1 MRHTGHR
8 WDLEECSGGQRGGW
22 DKRLGCRLRGG
33 AGEGGRMVPRDLV
46 TSQARFSSPGLAG
59 GLGSGQE
66 SFLELRPSRAP
77 GPAQLLTP
85 AGFSTATSSHRTAV
99 GALPPATCHGLRN
112 IRVSDVRQNS
122 GAQPGHNLFVSSVLP
137 FYLLIYFVYLIAV

>member
-1 MRHTGHR
+1 MRLQGTVG
-8 WDLEECSGGQRGGW
+8 LEECSGGQRGGW
-22 DKRLGCRLRGG
+22 DKRLGADFR
-33 AGEGGRMVPRDLV
+33 GEGQGKVGGWSPRDLV

-66 SFLELRPSRAP
+66 SFLELRPNPSTC

-122 GAQPGHNLFVSSVLP
+122 GAQPGHNLFVSSTVLP
-137 FYLLIYFVYLIAV
+137 FSIYSSTLFI

>member
-1 MRHTGHR
+1 MHHTGHWR
-8 WDLEECSGGQRGGW
+8 DLEECSGGQRGGW
-22 DKRLGCRLRGG
+22 DKRLGCGLQGG

-66 SFLELRPSRAP
+66 SLLELRLSQAP

-99 GALPPATCHGLRN
+99 GALPPAPCHGQRN
-112 IRVSDVRQNS
+112 IRVSEVRQNS
-122 GAQPGHNLFVSSVLP
+122 AAQPGHNLFVSSFLP
-137 FYLLIYFVYLIAV
+137 FYLLIYFVYLITV